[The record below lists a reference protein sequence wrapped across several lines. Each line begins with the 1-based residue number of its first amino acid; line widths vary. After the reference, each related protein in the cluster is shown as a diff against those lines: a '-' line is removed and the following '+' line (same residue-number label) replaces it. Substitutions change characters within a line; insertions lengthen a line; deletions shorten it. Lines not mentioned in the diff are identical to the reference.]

1 MNKHEVR
8 GSIGY
13 YKGKI
18 EKAAGDMFD
27 RRDWQLGGVIDQVAG
42 TGEYAYGRAGALAQE
57 VRTAAPPAVQM
68 GREQLIDATGR
79 FAALARQNGERARM
93 AVTRRPDIL
102 WPAAAA
108 AVVGYALAWT
118 IHGRHA

>member
-42 TGEYAYGRAGALAQE
+42 AGEHLYGRTGALAQE
-57 VRTAAPPAVQM
+57 VRKAAPPAMEM
-68 GREQLIDATGR
+68 GRERLIDATGR
-79 FAALARQNGERARM
+79 FATLARQNGERARA
-93 AVTRRPDIL
+93 AVTRRPVIAWSAL
-102 WPAAAA
+102 A
-108 AVVGYALAWT
+108 AVAGYALAWT

>member
-27 RRDWQLGGVIDQVAG
+27 RRDWQVGGVIDQVAG
-42 TGEYAYGRAGALAQE
+42 TGEHVYGRAGALAQE
-57 VRTAAPPAVQM
+57 VRKAAPPAVEM
-68 GREQLIDATGR
+68 GRARLIDATGR
-79 FAALARQNGERARM
+79 FAALARANGERAR
-93 AVTRRPDIL
+93 
-102 WPAAAA
+102 
-108 AVVGYALAWT
+108 AVVARQPAIAWSAVAALAGYALAWT
-118 IHGRHA
+118 IHGRRA

>member
-27 RRDWQLGGVIDQVAG
+27 RRDWQVGGVIDQVAG
-42 TGEYAYGRAGALAQE
+42 TGEHVYGRAGALAQE
-57 VRTAAPPAVQM
+57 VRKAAPPAVEM
-68 GREQLIDATGR
+68 GRARLIDATGR
-79 FAALARQNGERARM
+79 FAALARANGERAR
-93 AVTRRPDIL
+93 
-102 WPAAAA
+102 
-108 AVVGYALAWT
+108 AVVARQPAIAWSVVAALAGYALAWT
-118 IHGRHA
+118 IHGRRA

>member
-57 VRTAAPPAVQM
+57 VRKAAPPAM
-68 GREQLIDATGR
+68 EIGRERLIDATGR
-79 FAALARQNGERARM
+79 FATLARQNGDRARA
-93 AVTRRPDIL
+93 AVARRPVIAWSAL
-102 WPAAAA
+102 A
-108 AVVGYALAWT
+108 AVAGYALAWT